1 LTPAWPR
8 TVKWPTTRQ
17 SGKTSTTVNRTR
29 PPWRRRNTRI
39 EKRRAFGPCRTR
51 NGRELRRCVT
61 VGGGALESPDD
72 EAVNILAAADPG
84 AAEPFPPD
92 VPFCSD
98 GIIPARADVAEFGA
112 VVRLAA
118 AVPGTTVVIFGVVV
132 AFGSV
137 VVTFGTAVVT
147 FGSVVVTFGTA
158 VVTFGSVVVTFGSVV
173 VTFGSVVVTF
183 GSVVVTFGSVVVTF
197 GSVVVIG
204 GSGVLTG
211 SVVVIVGSA
220 DVIPRAGAADGP
232 GTAVL
237 AIKPRIR
244 RTVKVAATL
253 TAPQYPDRQLR
264 NPRPYGRPTWK
275 DPGNRAVDRR
285 RASVS
290 RETVK
295 PTLRADSE

>member
-1 LTPAWPR
+1 
-8 TVKWPTTRQ
+8 
-17 SGKTSTTVNRTR
+17 
-29 PPWRRRNTRI
+29 
-39 EKRRAFGPCRTR
+39 
-51 NGRELRRCVT
+51 
-61 VGGGALESPDD
+61 
-72 EAVNILAAADPG
+72 VNILAAADPD
-84 AAEPFPPD
+84 AAEPFPPE

-98 GIIPARADVAEFGA
+98 GIVPARADVAKFGA
-112 VVRLAA
+112 VVRLAG
-118 AVPGTTVVIFGVVV
+118 AVLGRTVVILGVVV

-137 VVTFGTAVVT
+137 VVA
-147 FGSVVVTFGTA
+147 FGTA

-173 VTFGSVVVTF
+173 VTFGSVVVTL
-183 GSVVVTFGSVVVTF
+183 GNVVVTFGSVVVTF
-197 GSVVVIG
+197 GNVVVTFGSVVVIV

-211 SVVVIVGSA
+211 SVVVIVGST

-237 AIKPRIR
+237 ATKPRKR

-253 TAPQYPDRQLR
+253 TAPQYPDWPLF
-264 NPRPYGRPTWK
+264 NPALTDDRLGKILETERW
-275 DPGNRAVDRR
+275 DRR

>member
-1 LTPAWPR
+1 
-8 TVKWPTTRQ
+8 
-17 SGKTSTTVNRTR
+17 VNRTR

-39 EKRRAFGPCRTR
+39 EKRRAFGPCKTR
-51 NGRELRRCVT
+51 KGWELRRCVT
-61 VGGGALESPDD
+61 VGGGAVEPPD
-72 EAVNILAAADPG
+72 EAVNILAAADPD

-92 VPFCSD
+92 VPLCSD
-98 GIIPARADVAEFGA
+98 GIGPSRAELAEFGA
-112 VVRLAA
+112 VVGLVG
-118 AVPGTTVVIFGVVV
+118 AVLGTTVVIFGAAVT
-132 AFGSV
+132 FGSV
-137 VVTFGTAVVT
+137 VVTFGAVVT
-147 FGSVVVTFGTA
+147 FGSVVVTFGNV

-197 GSVVVIG
+197 GSVVVTAGSVVVIF

-237 AIKPRIR
+237 ATKPRKR

-253 TAPQYPDRQLR
+253 TAP
-264 NPRPYGRPTWK
+264 
-275 DPGNRAVDRR
+275 
-285 RASVS
+285 
-290 RETVK
+290 
-295 PTLRADSE
+295 

>member
-1 LTPAWPR
+1 M
-8 TVKWPTTRQ
+8 
-17 SGKTSTTVNRTR
+17 
-29 PPWRRRNTRI
+29 
-39 EKRRAFGPCRTR
+39 
-51 NGRELRRCVT
+51 
-61 VGGGALESPDD
+61 
-72 EAVNILAAADPG
+72 NILAAADPG

-112 VVRLAA
+112 VVRLAEP
-118 AVPGTTVVIFGVVV
+118 VPGTTVVIFGVVV
-132 AFGSV
+132 
-137 VVTFGTAVVT
+137 T
-147 FGSVVVTFGTA
+147 FGSVVVTFGSV

-237 AIKPRIR
+237 ATKPRIR

-253 TAPQYPDRQLR
+253 TAPQYPDRQLH
-264 NPRPYGRPTWK
+264 NPALTDDRLGKMLETERW
-275 DPGNRAVDRR
+275 GRR

-295 PTLRADSE
+295 PTPRADSESDGDRRYSALISSVSQR

>member
-1 LTPAWPR
+1 
-8 TVKWPTTRQ
+8 
-17 SGKTSTTVNRTR
+17 
-29 PPWRRRNTRI
+29 
-39 EKRRAFGPCRTR
+39 
-51 NGRELRRCVT
+51 
-61 VGGGALESPDD
+61 
-72 EAVNILAAADPG
+72 VNILAAADPD
-84 AAEPFPPD
+84 AAEPFPPE

-98 GIIPARADVAEFGA
+98 GIVPARADVAKFGA
-112 VVRLAA
+112 VVRLAG
-118 AVPGTTVVIFGVVV
+118 AVLGRTVVILGVVV

-137 VVTFGTAVVT
+137 VVA
-147 FGSVVVTFGTA
+147 FGTA

-173 VTFGSVVVTF
+173 VTLGNVVVTF
-183 GSVVVTFGSVVVTF
+183 GSVVVTFGNVVVTF
-197 GSVVVIG
+197 GSVVVIV

-211 SVVVIVGSA
+211 SVVVIVGST

-237 AIKPRIR
+237 ATKPRKR

-253 TAPQYPDRQLR
+253 TAPQYPDWPLF
-264 NPRPYGRPTWK
+264 NPALTDDRLGKILETERW
-275 DPGNRAVDRR
+275 DRR

>member
-1 LTPAWPR
+1 M
-8 TVKWPTTRQ
+8 
-17 SGKTSTTVNRTR
+17 
-29 PPWRRRNTRI
+29 
-39 EKRRAFGPCRTR
+39 
-51 NGRELRRCVT
+51 
-61 VGGGALESPDD
+61 
-72 EAVNILAAADPG
+72 
-84 AAEPFPPD
+84 
-92 VPFCSD
+92 
-98 GIIPARADVAEFGA
+98 AEFGA
-112 VVRLAA
+112 VVRLAE

-132 AFGSV
+132 
-137 VVTFGTAVVT
+137 T
-147 FGSVVVTFGTA
+147 FGSVVGPRQRRRDLRHV

-237 AIKPRIR
+237 ATKPRMR

-253 TAPQYPDRQLR
+253 TAP
-264 NPRPYGRPTWK
+264 
-275 DPGNRAVDRR
+275 
-285 RASVS
+285 
-290 RETVK
+290 
-295 PTLRADSE
+295 

>member
-1 LTPAWPR
+1 
-8 TVKWPTTRQ
+8 
-17 SGKTSTTVNRTR
+17 VNRTR

-51 NGRELRRCVT
+51 KGRELRRCVT

-112 VVRLAA
+112 VVRLAE

-137 VVTFGTAVVT
+137 VVTFG
-147 FGSVVVTFGTA
+147 
-158 VVTFGSVVVTFGSVV
+158 SVVVTFGSVV
-173 VTFGSVVVTF
+173 VTFGNVVVTL
-183 GSVVVTFGSVVVTF
+183 GNVVVTLGVVVTFGSVVVTF

-237 AIKPRIR
+237 ATKPRKR

-253 TAPQYPDRQLR
+253 TAR
-264 NPRPYGRPTWK
+264 
-275 DPGNRAVDRR
+275 
-285 RASVS
+285 
-290 RETVK
+290 
-295 PTLRADSE
+295 